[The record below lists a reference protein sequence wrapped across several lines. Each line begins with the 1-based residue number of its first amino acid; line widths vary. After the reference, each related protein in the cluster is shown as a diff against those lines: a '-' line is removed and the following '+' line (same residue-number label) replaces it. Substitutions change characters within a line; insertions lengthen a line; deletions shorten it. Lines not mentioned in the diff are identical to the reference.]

1 MTAPLFEK
9 YKVIWKHDWNISLK
23 ICK

>member
-9 YKVIWKHDWNISLK
+9 YKVIWKHD
-23 ICK
+23 